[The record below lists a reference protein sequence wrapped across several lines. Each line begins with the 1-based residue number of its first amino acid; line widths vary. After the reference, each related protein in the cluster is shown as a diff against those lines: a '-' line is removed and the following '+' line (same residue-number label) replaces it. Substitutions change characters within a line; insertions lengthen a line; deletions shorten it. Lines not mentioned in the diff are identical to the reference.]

1 MRVPSKTLHRYT
13 EELSK
18 HFGGATVAP
27 KQIGCWFNQWAE
39 PPKHECEEVMR
50 IIVARELDTGDSWPI
65 DPESNEKVA
74 SEVRMNQLDRE
85 FVNKITKQMGI
96 ELGQWVI
103 FETEKYIDITM
114 HPPPIRKGAKSLKI
128 PEKIETEGEVF
139 SRLLE

>member
-1 MRVPSKTLHRYT
+1 MHEKEYTITVPKLSNIDYKGARVRVPSKTLHRYT

-85 FVNKITKQMGI
+85 
-96 ELGQWVI
+96 L
-103 FETEKYIDITM
+103 
-114 HPPPIRKGAKSLKI
+114 
-128 PEKIETEGEVF
+128 
-139 SRLLE
+139 